1 MISRLFSWALAGG
14 LTAALIAQPAHSALT
29 IGATR
34 IVYAGDARSTSVI
47 VRNPSQLT
55 YAAQAWVNTEADDTI
70 TPVPFIPGPP
80 LFRLDPG
87 AEQLVRITGLPS
99 DLPQDRESLFFFNV
113 QEIPEARPS
122 DDGGNRLTLALR
134 TRIKLFYRPKAIAG
148 EPHQHL
154 TALRWHSAG
163 DGRTLVVSNP
173 SPYHFT
179 FSSLEIS
186 TGNGTQRIT
195 QRPMVAPFSEQ
206 RYSLPTPLPGP
217 WTVKFSAI
225 NDYGGKSATLTAQAT
240 LQP

>member
-1 MISRLFSWALAGG
+1 MLRPLSRALAVGMVV
-14 LTAALIAQPAHSALT
+14 ALITQPAHSALT

-34 IVYAGDARSTSVI
+34 IVYAGDARSATVM

-55 YAAQAWVNTEADDTI
+55 YAAQAWVNTEADDTT

-87 AEQLVRITGLPS
+87 AQQLVRITGLPN

-113 QEIPEARPS
+113 QEIPEVRHS
-122 DDGGNRLTLALR
+122 DGGGNRLTLALR

-148 EPHQHL
+148 EPHRHL
-154 TALRWHSAG
+154 TELRWRSE
-163 DGRTLVVSNP
+163 DNGRTLVVNNP

-179 FSSLEIS
+179 FSDLEAS
-186 TGNGTQRIT
+186 SGSDTLRIT

-206 RYSLPTPLPGP
+206 RYSLPQSLATP
-217 WTVKFSAI
+217 WTVSFSAI
-225 NDYGGKSATLTAQAT
+225 NDYGGKSALLKAQTL
-240 LQP
+240 P